1 MAWLNLQVIKKQ
13 KIILMTN
20 FVRGSISIDAD
31 LIIIQDVL
39 VEYKYIEE
47 WEKGFDSFKELHVSN
62 AMKTIVH
69 WDIEHDIGYI
79 FSVKE
84 NKGGILLELMV
95 GDLTTRLNEK
105 YNLEATQHY
114 VDTVLNRIKSIS
126 ERLQV
131 VTKQVRYTC

>member
-1 MAWLNLQVIKKQ
+1 
-13 KIILMTN
+13 MTN
-20 FVRGSISIDAD
+20 FVRGSISIEAD

-47 WEKGFDSFKELHVSN
+47 WEKGFDFFKELHVSN

-69 WDIEHDIGYI
+69 WDIENDIDYI
-79 FSVKE
+79 FSVRE

-95 GDLTTRLNEK
+95 CDLTTRLNEK
-105 YNLEATQHY
+105 YKLEVTQHY

-131 VTKQVRYTC
+131 ATKQVIYTS

>member
-13 KIILMTN
+13 KVILMTN

-105 YNLEATQHY
+105 YNLEAQQHY
-114 VDTVLNRIKSIS
+114 VDNVLCRIKSIS

-131 VTKQVRYTC
+131 ATKQVIYTS